1 MQDMLLAT
9 SSEPELAHEKVLR
22 YPLSDIISVNDNDWT
37 LFIVLVNVTSK
48 SLPKRPIV

>member
-1 MQDMLLAT
+1 MQGMLLAT
-9 SSEPELAHEKVLR
+9 SSEHELAHEKVLR